1 MALLRNGV
9 TVAREPLTLECFIF
23 SLGPLI
29 SFPLDYLI
37 FFPVLSQS
45 CNLAHD
51 GISPPADHE
60 DVIERSL
67 GVSIISLMEGCV
79 GWGDDV
85 NIFLVLQKGPE
96 TRISPITPHHHHH
109 THIHTHTHRPV
120 SLSR

>member
-1 MALLRNGV
+1 M
-9 TVAREPLTLECFIF
+9 
-23 SLGPLI
+23 
-29 SFPLDYLI
+29 
-37 FFPVLSQS
+37 FFPVLSHS

-85 NIFLVLQKGPE
+85 NIFLVLPKDQKPE
-96 TRISPITPHHHHH
+96 YHQ
-109 THIHTHTHRPV
+109 
-120 SLSR
+120 